1 MRKIIDGYR
10 LDTDTAVKVGEASYD
25 GSSSDF
31 GWWEE
36 ALYKTPR
43 SGMFFTVGSGGP
55 RSNYAVSAGQGS
67 WSGSRDVFRIL
78 APKAAF
84 AWAQAH
90 LPTEVIEEHF
100 GGMITDA

>member
-10 LDTDTAVKVGEASYD
+10 LDTDTAIKIGEASAD
-25 GSSSDF
+25 GFQSDF

-36 ALYKTPR
+36 TLYKTPR

-55 RSNYAVSAGQGS
+55 RSNYARSEGQNS
-67 WSGSRDVFRIL
+67 WSGQSNVFRIL

-84 AWAQAH
+84 KWAQAH
-90 LPTEVIEEHF
+90 LPTDVIEAHF
-100 GGMITDA
+100 GGQITDA